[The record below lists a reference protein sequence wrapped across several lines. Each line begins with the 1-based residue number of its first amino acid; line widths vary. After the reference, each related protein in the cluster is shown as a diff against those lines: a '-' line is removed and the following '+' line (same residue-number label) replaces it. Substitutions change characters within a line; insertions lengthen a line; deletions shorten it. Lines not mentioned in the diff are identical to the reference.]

1 MDLSDLLSVT
11 PKFGYLF
18 PEGGE
23 QHLLEERSIRFMINE
38 KGFNKNIASGVF
50 LRKGGYKCSTQIR
63 LTLNDNPIGR
73 DIVFSF
79 LDGNEFSPIQ
89 RCFVFRLIR
98 NVK

>member
-50 LRKGGYKCSTQIR
+50 LRKGGI
-63 LTLNDNPIGR
+63 
-73 DIVFSF
+73 
-79 LDGNEFSPIQ
+79 
-89 RCFVFRLIR
+89 
-98 NVK
+98 